1 MTLEE
6 ALAECP
12 LVAILRG
19 VESGEVVAIGE
30 ALHAAGIRAMEI
42 PLNSPRPLDSIARA
56 AGLLAGRMAVGA
68 GTVLTH
74 HDVDAVS
81 AAGGVF
87 IVSPNVDAVVIG
99 RAVQLGLTPLPGFAT
114 ATEAFA
120 AIAAGARSLKLFPA
134 ATYGPGHLKA
144 LAAVLPGD
152 VRVFPVGGVGPA
164 QMADW
169 RAAGAAGF
177 GLGSELYR
185 VGQTA
190 GETLEKARLCVAAL
204 AGRT

>member
-1 MTLEE
+1 MTLEQ
-6 ALAECP
+6 ALCQCP

-19 VESGEVVAIGE
+19 VEPGEIVAIGE

-74 HDVDAVS
+74 QEVDAVS

-87 IVSPNVDAVVIG
+87 TVSPNVDPAVIA

-120 AIAAGARSLKLFPA
+120 AIAAGARTLKLFPA
-134 ATYGPGHLKA
+134 ASYGPGHLKA
-144 LAAVLPGD
+144 LSAVLPSD
-152 VRVFPVGGVGPA
+152 VRIFPVGGVGPA

-169 RAAGAAGF
+169 RAVGAAGF

-185 VGQTA
+185 PGQTA
-190 GETLEKARLCVAAL
+190 NETHEKAKFCVAAV
-204 AGRT
+204 AT

>member
-1 MTLEE
+1 MTLEQ
-6 ALAECP
+6 ALGQCP
-12 LVAILRG
+12 LIAILRG
-19 VESGEVVAIGE
+19 VEPGEIVAIGE

-56 AGLLAGRMAVGA
+56 AGLLAGRIAVGA

-74 HDVDAVS
+74 EEVDAVS

-87 IVSPNVDAVVIG
+87 IVSPNVDPAVIA
-99 RAVQLGLTPLPGFAT
+99 RAIQLGLTPLPGFAT

-120 AIAAGARSLKLFPA
+120 AIAAGARTLKLFPA
-134 ATYGPGHLKA
+134 ATYGPSHLKA
-144 LAAVLPGD
+144 LSAVLPGD
-152 VRVFPVGGVGPA
+152 VRIFPVGGVGPA

-185 VGQTA
+185 PGQTA
-190 GETLEKARLCVAAL
+190 AETFEKANFCVAAVSN
-204 AGRT
+204 